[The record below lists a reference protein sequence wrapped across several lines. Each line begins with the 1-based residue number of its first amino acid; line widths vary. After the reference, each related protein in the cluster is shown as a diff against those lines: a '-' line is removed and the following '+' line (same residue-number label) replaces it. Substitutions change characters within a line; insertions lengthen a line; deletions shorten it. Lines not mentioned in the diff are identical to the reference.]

1 MEFPQQKQLFTSNN
15 SSSSSLKTILNSSH
29 RFRELKKF
37 LWQILPQFDSIQLG
51 QFVLLFA
58 ALIGFFFFIKI
69 SPSLLTDT
77 FL

>member
-58 ALIGFFFFIKI
+58 ALIGFFVRK
-69 SPSLLTDT
+69 
-77 FL
+77 

>member
-58 ALIGFFFFIKI
+58 ALIGLF
-69 SPSLLTDT
+69 
-77 FL
+77 